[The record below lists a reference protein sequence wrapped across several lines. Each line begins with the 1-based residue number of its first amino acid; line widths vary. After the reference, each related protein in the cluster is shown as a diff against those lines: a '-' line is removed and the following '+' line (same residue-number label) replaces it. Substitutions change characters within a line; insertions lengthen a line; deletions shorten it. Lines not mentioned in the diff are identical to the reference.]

1 MQTPASFA
9 RLDFRSPPQP
19 EDSTRRFAAASIC
32 ALNLSLPS
40 THALFVHSRMSAIKI
55 DVTNIFPAQ
64 RLHHLLHPSAQEGVT
79 SKCT

>member
-1 MQTPASFA
+1 
-9 RLDFRSPPQP
+9 
-19 EDSTRRFAAASIC
+19 
-32 ALNLSLPS
+32 LNLSLPS